1 MECMPVVCAR
11 ISACMFA
18 YKKCQL
24 SAFFAKLKP
33 KGTTDFLSNK
43 PSTALDVTQLPSR
56 KFVLSFITASGCL
69 ALMAEWSW
77 VAYTV
82 LEVLIAAAC
91 CFGNVLVM
99 CAVYFGIR
107 DSLREPTFC
116 FLVSLAMADFLV
128 GVAAVP
134 LAVLLDGWVSLIPEL
149 CLLLSCVVLV
159 LTQASVLSLLAI
171 AVDRYLRLHTPLR
184 YKALATQRHTWIGVS
199 VCWILSCLLGFTPL
213 FGWHNYSSPAS
224 DSTNTSSTSFIH
236 PPCTFLS
243 VISLPFMVYFNF
255 LGCVMA
261 PLLVMTLLYTR
272 IFWSLQGRLKDS
284 CPQTQASL
292 LREKR
297 LACSLA
303 LVLILFAG
311 CWIPLHLMNCL
322 LLFQGPQ
329 AVTQGTLYTGILLSH
344 ANSAVNPVIYAYRI
358 PKIQQAYSQLWRRFL
373 AWLNCC
379 HRKKAGAQII
389 NMQLNH

>member
-56 KFVLSFITASGCL
+56 KFALSFITASGCL

-99 CAVYFGIR
+99 CAVYFGVR

-116 FLVSLAMADFLV
+116 FLVSLAVADFLV

-311 CWIPLHLMNCL
+311 CWIPLHLMNSNPN
-322 LLFQGPQ
+322 FP
-329 AVTQGTLYTGILLSH
+329 GILLSH

-379 HRKKAGAQII
+379 HRKKAGSQII
-389 NMQLNH
+389 NMQLSH

>member
-1 MECMPVVCAR
+1 M
-11 ISACMFA
+11 
-18 YKKCQL
+18 
-24 SAFFAKLKP
+24 
-33 KGTTDFLSNK
+33 T
-43 PSTALDVTQLPSR
+43 
-56 KFVLSFITASGCL
+56 
-69 ALMAEWSW
+69 EWSW

-82 LEVLIAAAC
+82 LEVFIAVAC
-91 CFGNVLVM
+91 FLGNVLVV
-99 CAVYFGIR
+99 CAVCVGIR
-107 DSLREPTFC
+107 DSLRKPTFC
-116 FLVSLAMADFLV
+116 FLVSLAVADFLV

-134 LAVLLDGWVSLIPEL
+134 LAVLLDGWVSVTPDL

-184 YKALATQRHTWIGVS
+184 YKALATQRRTWMALS
-199 VCWILSCLLGFTPL
+199 VCWTLSCLLGFTPL
-213 FGWHNYSSPAS
+213 FGWHNYSSLAS
-224 DSTNTSSTSFIH
+224 DSTNTSSSPSVIS

-272 IFWSLQGRLKDS
+272 IFWSLHGRLKES
-284 CPQTQASL
+284 GPQAQASL

-344 ANSAVNPVIYAYRI
+344 ANSAVNPVVYACRI
-358 PKIQQAYSQLWRRFL
+358 PKIQQAYSQIWQFVK
-373 AWLNCC
+373 LNCC
-379 HRKKAGAQII
+379 HGDKQVCRSTTGSRA
-389 NMQLNH
+389 NHTETCGSGGKTLTKDHSHFRSSMLEV

>member
-1 MECMPVVCAR
+1 DNLQ
-11 ISACMFA
+11 
-18 YKKCQL
+18 KQD
-24 SAFFAKLKP
+24 KLY
-33 KGTTDFLSNK
+33 L
-43 PSTALDVTQLPSR
+43 
-56 KFVLSFITASGCL
+56 
-69 ALMAEWSW
+69 
-77 VAYTV
+77 

-99 CAVYFGIR
+99 CAVCFGIR

-116 FLVSLAMADFLV
+116 FLVSLAVADFLV

-199 VCWILSCLLGFTPL
+199 VCWMLSCLLGFTPL

-224 DSTNTSSTSFIH
+224 DSTNTSSTSFIR

-272 IFWSLQGRLKDS
+272 IFWSLQGHLKDS
-284 CPQTQASL
+284 CPQSRASL

-329 AVTQGTLYTGILLSH
+329 AVTQGTLYTGSQSKCSRYSPVSRQLSSQPCDLCLSH
-344 ANSAVNPVIYAYRI
+344 SKDPAGLRSIMEALPCVVKLLPSG
-358 PKIQQAYSQLWRRFL
+358 KSRF
-373 AWLNCC
+373 
-379 HRKKAGAQII
+379 AG
-389 NMQLNH
+389 H

>member
-1 MECMPVVCAR
+1 M
-11 ISACMFA
+11 
-18 YKKCQL
+18 
-24 SAFFAKLKP
+24 
-33 KGTTDFLSNK
+33 TD
-43 PSTALDVTQLPSR
+43 
-56 KFVLSFITASGCL
+56 
-69 ALMAEWSW
+69 WSW

-82 LEVLIAAAC
+82 LEVLIAIS
-91 CFGNVLVM
+91 CFLGNALVV
-99 CAVYFGIR
+99 CAVCIGIR

-116 FLVSLAMADFLV
+116 FLVSLAVADFLV

-134 LAVLLDGWVSLIPEL
+134 LAVLLDGWVSVTPDL

-171 AVDRYLRLHTPLR
+171 SVDRYLRLHIPLR
-184 YKALATQRHTWIGVS
+184 YKALATQRRTWMAVS
-199 VCWILSCLLGFTPL
+199 VCWTLSCILGFTPL
-213 FGWHNYSSPAS
+213 FGWRNYSSLTS
-224 DSTNTSSTSFIH
+224 DFTNTSSSSSIS

-261 PLLVMTLLYTR
+261 PLLVMTLLYTQ
-272 IFWSLQGRLKDS
+272 IFRSLQGRLKES
-284 CPQTQASL
+284 CPQAQASL

-329 AVTQGTLYTGILLSH
+329 AVTRGTLYTGILLSH
-344 ANSAVNPVIYAYRI
+344 ANSAVNPVVYACRI
-358 PKIQQAYSQLWRRFL
+358 PKIQQAYTQIWRRFIVR
-373 AWLNCC
+373 LNCC
-379 HRKKAGAQII
+379 HGDKQVCQSIKGSRA
-389 NMQLNH
+389 NHIETCGSGGKSTP

>member
-1 MECMPVVCAR
+1 M
-11 ISACMFA
+11 
-18 YKKCQL
+18 
-24 SAFFAKLKP
+24 
-33 KGTTDFLSNK
+33 TD
-43 PSTALDVTQLPSR
+43 
-56 KFVLSFITASGCL
+56 
-69 ALMAEWSW
+69 WSW

-82 LEVLIAAAC
+82 LEVLIAIS
-91 CFGNVLVM
+91 CFLGNALVV
-99 CAVYFGIR
+99 CAVCIGIR

-116 FLVSLAMADFLV
+116 FLISLAVADFLV

-134 LAVLLDGWVSLIPEL
+134 LAVLLDGWVSVTPDL

-171 AVDRYLRLHTPLR
+171 SVDRYLRLHIPLR
-184 YKALATQRHTWIGVS
+184 YKALATQRRTWMAVS
-199 VCWILSCLLGFTPL
+199 VCWTLSCILGFTPL
-213 FGWHNYSSPAS
+213 FGWRNYSSLTS
-224 DSTNTSSTSFIH
+224 DFTNTSSSSSIS

-261 PLLVMTLLYTR
+261 PLLVMTLLYTQ
-272 IFWSLQGRLKDS
+272 IFRSLQGRLKES
-284 CPQTQASL
+284 CPQAQASL

-329 AVTQGTLYTGILLSH
+329 AVTRGTLYTGILLSH
-344 ANSAVNPVIYAYRI
+344 ANSAVNPVVYACRI
-358 PKIQQAYSQLWRRFL
+358 PKIQQAYSQIWRRFIVR
-373 AWLNCC
+373 LNCC
-379 HRKKAGAQII
+379 HGDKQVCQSIKGSRA
-389 NMQLNH
+389 NHIETCGSGGKSTP

>member
-1 MECMPVVCAR
+1 
-11 ISACMFA
+11 
-18 YKKCQL
+18 
-24 SAFFAKLKP
+24 
-33 KGTTDFLSNK
+33 
-43 PSTALDVTQLPSR
+43 
-56 KFVLSFITASGCL
+56 
-69 ALMAEWSW
+69 MAEWSW

-82 LEVLIAAAC
+82 LEVFIAVAC
-91 CFGNVLVM
+91 CLGNVLVV
-99 CAVYFGIR
+99 CAVCIGIR

-116 FLVSLAMADFLV
+116 FLVSLAVADFLV

-134 LAVLLDGWVSLIPEL
+134 LAVLLDGWVSVTPDL

-184 YKALATQRHTWIGVS
+184 YKALATQRRTWMALS
-199 VCWILSCLLGFTPL
+199 VCWTLSCLLGFTPL
-213 FGWHNYSSPAS
+213 FGWHNYSSLAS
-224 DSTNTSSTSFIH
+224 DSTNISSSSSVIS

-272 IFWSLQGRLKDS
+272 IFWSLQGRLKES
-284 CPQTQASL
+284 CPQAEASL

-344 ANSAVNPVIYAYRI
+344 ANSAVNPVVYACRI
-358 PKIQQAYSQLWRRFL
+358 PKIQQAYSQIWSRFIVR
-373 AWLNCC
+373 LNCC
-379 HRKKAGAQII
+379 HGDKQACRSTTGSRA
-389 NMQLNH
+389 NHTETCGSGGKTLTKDHSHFRSSMFEV

>member
-1 MECMPVVCAR
+1 
-11 ISACMFA
+11 
-18 YKKCQL
+18 
-24 SAFFAKLKP
+24 
-33 KGTTDFLSNK
+33 
-43 PSTALDVTQLPSR
+43 
-56 KFVLSFITASGCL
+56 
-69 ALMAEWSW
+69 MAEWSW
-77 VAYTV
+77 VAYTA
-82 LEVLIAAAC
+82 LEVLIAVAC
-91 CFGNVLVM
+91 CLGNVLVV
-99 CAVYFGIR
+99 CAVCIGIR

-116 FLVSLAMADFLV
+116 FLVSLAVADFLV

-134 LAVLLDGWVSLIPEL
+134 LAVLLDGWVSVTPDM

-184 YKALATQRHTWIGVS
+184 YKALATQKRSWMAVS

-213 FGWHNYSSPAS
+213 FGWRNYSSLAS
-224 DSTNTSSTSFIH
+224 DSTNTSSPSLTS

-261 PLLVMTLLYTR
+261 PLLVMTFLYIR
-272 IFWSLQGRLKDS
+272 IFWSLQGRLKES
-284 CPQTQASL
+284 CPQAQASL

-297 LACSLA
+297 LAFSLA

-322 LLFQGPQ
+322 LLFCGPE
-329 AVTQGTLYTGILLSH
+329 AVTQGTLYTG
-344 ANSAVNPVIYAYRI
+344 R
-358 PKIQQAYSQLWRRFL
+358 
-373 AWLNCC
+373 
-379 HRKKAGAQII
+379 
-389 NMQLNH
+389 

>member
-1 MECMPVVCAR
+1 
-11 ISACMFA
+11 
-18 YKKCQL
+18 
-24 SAFFAKLKP
+24 
-33 KGTTDFLSNK
+33 
-43 PSTALDVTQLPSR
+43 
-56 KFVLSFITASGCL
+56 
-69 ALMAEWSW
+69 MAEWSW

-82 LEVLIAAAC
+82 LEVLIAVAC
-91 CFGNVLVM
+91 CLGNVLVV
-99 CAVYFGIR
+99 CAVCVGIR

-116 FLVSLAMADFLV
+116 FLVSLAVADLLV

-134 LAVLLDGWVSLIPEL
+134 LAVLLDGWVSVTPEL

-184 YKALATQRHTWIGVS
+184 YKVLATQRRTLLAVS

-213 FGWHNYSSPAS
+213 FGWHNDSSPAS
-224 DSTNTSSTSFIH
+224 DSTNTSSTSPLIP

-261 PLLVMTLLYTR
+261 PLLVMTLLYAL
-272 IFWSLQGRLKDS
+272 IFWNLQGRLKDS
-284 CPQTQASL
+284 CPQAQASL

-303 LVLILFAG
+303 LVLVLFAG

-329 AVTQGTLYTGILLSH
+329 AVTLGTLYTGILLSH
-344 ANSAVNPVIYAYRI
+344 ANSAVNPVVYAYRI
-358 PKIQQAYSQLWRRFL
+358 PKIQQAYTQIWRRFL
-373 AWLNCC
+373 MRLNCC
-379 HRKKAGAQII
+379 HGNRQLHGSIRGSSANHTEMHGSGGKATP
-389 NMQLNH
+389 

>member
-1 MECMPVVCAR
+1 M
-11 ISACMFA
+11 
-18 YKKCQL
+18 
-24 SAFFAKLKP
+24 
-33 KGTTDFLSNK
+33 TD
-43 PSTALDVTQLPSR
+43 
-56 KFVLSFITASGCL
+56 
-69 ALMAEWSW
+69 WSW

-82 LEVLIAAAC
+82 LEVLIAIS
-91 CFGNVLVM
+91 CFLGNALVV
-99 CAVYFGIR
+99 CAVCIGIR

-116 FLVSLAMADFLV
+116 FLVSLAVADFLV

-134 LAVLLDGWVSLIPEL
+134 LAVLLDGWVSVTPDL

-171 AVDRYLRLHTPLR
+171 SVDRYLRLHIPLR
-184 YKALATQRHTWIGVS
+184 YKALATQRRTWMAVS
-199 VCWILSCLLGFTPL
+199 VCWTLSCILGFTPL
-213 FGWHNYSSPAS
+213 FGWRNYSSLTS
-224 DSTNTSSTSFIH
+224 DFTNTSSSSSIS

-261 PLLVMTLLYTR
+261 PLLVMTLLYTQ
-272 IFWSLQGRLKDS
+272 IFRSLQGRLKES
-284 CPQTQASL
+284 CPQAKASL

-329 AVTQGTLYTGILLSH
+329 AVTRGTLYTGRYSPVSCQLSSQPCGLRLSH
-344 ANSAVNPVIYAYRI
+344 PKNPTGLQSNMETLHCEAELL
-358 PKIQQAYSQLWRRFL
+358 PWGQASLPINKKQPSQSHRDMWIRREKHTLTKDYMLFKSL
-373 AWLNCC
+373 MFQFGV
-379 HRKKAGAQII
+379 HYTFS
-389 NMQLNH
+389 

>member
-1 MECMPVVCAR
+1 ML
-11 ISACMFA
+11 
-18 YKKCQL
+18 Y
-24 SAFFAKLKP
+24 
-33 KGTTDFLSNK
+33 
-43 PSTALDVTQLPSR
+43 PS
-56 KFVLSFITASGCL
+56 F
-69 ALMAEWSW
+69 
-77 VAYTV
+77 
-82 LEVLIAAAC
+82 
-91 CFGNVLVM
+91 
-99 CAVYFGIR
+99 
-107 DSLREPTFC
+107 
-116 FLVSLAMADFLV
+116 
-128 GVAAVP
+128 
-134 LAVLLDGWVSLIPEL
+134 
-149 CLLLSCVVLV
+149 
-159 LTQASVLSLLAI
+159 
-171 AVDRYLRLHTPLR
+171 R

-199 VCWILSCLLGFTPL
+199 VCWMLSCLLGFTPL

-224 DSTNTSSTSFIH
+224 DSTNTSSTSFIR

-284 CPQTQASL
+284 CPQSRASL

-329 AVTQGTLYTGILLSH
+329 AVTQGTLYTG
-344 ANSAVNPVIYAYRI
+344 R
-358 PKIQQAYSQLWRRFL
+358 
-373 AWLNCC
+373 
-379 HRKKAGAQII
+379 
-389 NMQLNH
+389 